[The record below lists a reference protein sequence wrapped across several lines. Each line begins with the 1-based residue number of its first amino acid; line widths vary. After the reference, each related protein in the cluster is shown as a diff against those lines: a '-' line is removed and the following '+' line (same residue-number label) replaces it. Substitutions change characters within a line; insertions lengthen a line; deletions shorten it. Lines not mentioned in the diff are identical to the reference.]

1 MLLAWIC
8 MLPVGTSSQVKK
20 KKSKEMT
27 LVNGPKETAIVGT
40 FYFLGPFGVGKTE
53 IDSDPIAAF
62 GGIRNVSRGSKKRTF
77 VSELAE
83 GGRVGWTRLHAQP
96 TGAIRL
102 QFPLGDKA
110 PVNFGRTVQAL
121 NRIAALEMQGWLLA
135 DFAVAATGRYLV
147 RCAPAHHVE
156 LDDDHVLLHGDVYS
170 RGFAW
175 SAVQLT
181 EGKHTLYIRVR
192 AKGSAVL
199 SCAVRA
205 APNDSVELY
214 PSNSPAPDIVA
225 STLVGTPPLLA
236 FHVLNTGSTWREL
249 SLQVSRSE
257 LPRGAARSW
266 AKASAARGLVPRMVN
281 AVNESQWVA
290 PGQALLLRAHVSL
303 DAGESGRTGV
313 DWAESAPSD
322 GDCLLAWLHVVD
334 AQAGEIVSKE
344 LRAPTLRC
352 RRATQSFVFT
362 FRDHD
367 GSVAHAAAVRP
378 WEACT
383 ANRHEEM
390 AARGCGIL
398 VSLSGV
404 GATPNDQADSHK
416 FVAQGA
422 RPGNFTFGCGR
433 AWVLA
438 PQREGAHNWE
448 GTGFHTAQEAVVALA
463 RLSREHPALVTY
475 AADSRRLLFAGHS
488 RGGHGAY
495 MMSMHHPDWAVA
507 VAALSGWWRREQYG
521 DANIMFD
528 LDLQL
533 SFMEPALR
541 AVLEAAITDH
551 DSSQLA
557 ANLRGLPVML
567 RSGGDDA
574 SVPAYHTR
582 RMARLLLEL
591 GVNTTFVELPGK
603 PHWWWDTNTE
613 SDGGVMH
620 DDQMRAFYAHLEQP
634 LPPFP
639 ATTELVTYN
648 PSTHL
653 GRGGVRV
660 LQQIVPFRRSM
671 VRVSRVSRGL
681 RRQPDAAAAAG
692 FRRLEPVV
700 LRVTTVNVRRIAF
713 CDAFR
718 RWDGAGWWQD
728 GGIRVVV
735 EQGVGAEGGAS
746 EGGAGSQ
753 GLVLP
758 TDLVQRLVAGGCGVG
773 GDGGGHDAGVQG
785 GGGDATLT
793 LLLDSGRWRVV
804 EDPRWLADERSP
816 ANYGPARQV
825 LSKPFLIVVGTRA
838 EPAVTARLLA
848 AAVYLSTGHAMASET
863 VAAIVNDSALTQE
876 MAVAHNLVILGGPH
890 HNALTM
896 RLATA
901 AATSTAASALEFGG
915 HGSNGGWMRLGSC
928 WLAHEDGA
936 VLTYPRHLAGGDSGG
951 ASGRA
956 TAPRLDLYVVASDM
970 AVLEALL
977 RYSFSLQ
984 QALTRAPYSNMVP
997 DFMVAGP
1004 EYAWKG
1010 YGGLKAAGFWSNTWT
1025 VAQEASYSACA

>member
-121 NRIAALEMQGWLLA
+121 NRIAALEMQGWLVA

-225 STLVGTPPLLA
+225 STFVGTPPLLA
-236 FHVLNTGSTWREL
+236 FHVLNTGSTWRQL

-257 LPRGAARSW
+257 LPRGADRSW

-281 AVNESQWVA
+281 AVNESRWVA
-290 PGQALLLRAHVSL
+290 PGQALLLRAHVEL
-303 DAGESGRTGV
+303 DAAQSGGTGV
-313 DWAESAPSD
+313 NWAESAPGD
-322 GDCLLAWLHVVD
+322 GDCLVAWVHVVD
-334 AQAGEIVSKE
+334 AETGEIVSKE

-378 WEACT
+378 REACA
-383 ANRHEEM
+383 ANRHEGM
-390 AARGCGIL
+390 AGRACGVL

-422 RPGNFTFGCGR
+422 RSGDFTFGCGR

-448 GTGFHTAQEAVVALA
+448 GTGLHTAEEAVAALA
-463 RLSREHPALVTY
+463 RLSREHPALITY

-495 MMSMHHPDWAVA
+495 MMSMHHPDSAVA
-507 VAALSGWWRREQYG
+507 VAALSGWWRREQYA
-521 DANIMFD
+521 DANILFD

-533 SFMEPALR
+533 SFLEPALR
-541 AVLEAAITDH
+541 AVLEATITDH

-567 RSGGDDA
+567 RTGGDDG

-634 LPPFP
+634 LPPF
-639 ATTELVTYN
+639 AVTTELVTYN
-648 PSTHL
+648 PSTHR

-660 LQQIVPFRRSM
+660 LQQMVPFRRS
-671 VRVSRVSRGL
+671 VVRVSRGL
-681 RRQPDAAAAAG
+681 GGQRGAGAAAG
-692 FRRLEPVV
+692 SRGLAPVV

-718 RWDGAGWWQD
+718 RWGGAGRWQD

-735 EQGVGAEGGAS
+735 EQGVGAEGGAP

-758 TDLVQRLVAGGCGVG
+758 TDLVQRLVAGGCRVG
-773 GDGGGHDAGVQG
+773 GDGGGHDADAQG
-785 GGGDATLT
+785 DGADATLT
-793 LLLDSGRWRVV
+793 LLLESGRWRVV
-804 EDPRWLADERSP
+804 EDPGWLADERSP

-825 LSKPFLIVVGTRA
+825 LAKPFLIVVGTRA

-863 VAAIVNDSALTQE
+863 VAPIVNDSALTQD
-876 MAVAHNLVILGGPH
+876 MADAHNLVILGGPR

-901 AATSTAASALEFGG
+901 AATSAAPTALEFGG
-915 HGSNGGWMRLGSC
+915 DGGWMRLGSC

-936 VLTYPRHLAGGDSGG
+936 VLTYPRHLAGGGSRG
-951 ASGRA
+951 ASGRV

-970 AVLEALL
+970 AVLETVL
-977 RYSFSLQ
+977 RFSFSVQ
-984 QALTRAPYSNMVP
+984 QALTRAPHSNMVP
-997 DFMVAGP
+997 DFLVAGA